1 MAGLFPLV
9 VGLGN
14 PGAAYRNTR
23 HNVGFAVLDHW
34 ADKQGAVWKSCRFAD
49 ALVAQVPEGIWLVKP
64 QGYMNCSGP
73 EVVRC
78 LNWFKLQPGQMIVV
92 VDDVHLPIGRLRL
105 RASGSEGGHNGLR
118 SVSQATGT
126 QAYPRLRCG
135 VGSADPS
142 MDLKDH
148 VLGHFRRE
156 EQETVEN
163 VLARAVGGLE
173 KTQSLGLEAVMNE
186 LNGTV

>member
-1 MAGLFPLV
+1 MAGLFPMV

-14 PGAAYRNTR
+14 PGASYRNTR

-34 ADKQGAVWKSCRFAD
+34 ADKQGVAWKSCRFAD

-64 QGYMNCSGP
+64 QSYMNCSGP
-73 EVVRC
+73 EVLRC
-78 LNWFKLQPGQMIVV
+78 LNWFKLKPGQMIVV

-118 SVSQATGT
+118 SVAQTTGT

-135 VGSADPS
+135 VGSVEPS
-142 MDLKDH
+142 KDLKDH
-148 VLGHFRRE
+148 VLGQFRRE
-156 EQETVEN
+156 EKETVEMMIG
-163 VLARAVGGLE
+163 RAVDGLE
-173 KTQSLGLEAVMNE
+173 KSQSSGLESIMNQV
-186 LNGTV
+186 NGTV

>member
-23 HNVGFAVLDHW
+23 HNVGFAALDRW
-34 ADKQGAVWKSCRFAD
+34 ADKHGAAWKTCRFAD
-49 ALVAQVPEGIWLVKP
+49 ALVAQVPEGIWLAKP
-64 QGYMNCSGP
+64 QSYMNCSGP
-73 EVVRC
+73 EVVRM
-78 LNWFKLQPGQMIVV
+78 LRWFKLLPGQMIVV
-92 VDDVHLPIGRLRL
+92 VDDVHLPVGRLRL
-105 RASGSEGGHNGLR
+105 RVSGSEGGHNGLR
-118 SVSQATGT
+118 SVASATGT

-142 MDLKDH
+142 KDLKDH
-148 VLGHFRRE
+148 VLGHFRRD
-156 EQETVEN
+156 EQETVEKMI
-163 VLARAVGGLE
+163 ARAVDGLGRA
-173 KTQSLGLEAVMNE
+173 QSVGLEAVMNE